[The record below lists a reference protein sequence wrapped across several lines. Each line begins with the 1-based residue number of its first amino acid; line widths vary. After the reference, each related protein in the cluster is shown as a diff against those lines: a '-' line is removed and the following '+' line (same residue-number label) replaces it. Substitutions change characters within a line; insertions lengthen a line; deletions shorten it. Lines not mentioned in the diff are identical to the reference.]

1 VRIPLLDLQRVHKPI
16 LDEMTEAARE
26 VLATGRFILGP
37 GVAAFED
44 AAASYLGVPHAIGV
58 SSGTDALRATLSV
71 LAMTGKKGTVLTT
84 PYTFIATAEAIQQAG
99 LTPRFV
105 DVDVNT
111 GLMDLSCLPVETEDI
126 VGVVPVHLFGQCV
139 PMDPLMEY
147 ARANEMWVVED
158 SAQSFGAT
166 WKGTQ
171 SGAIGAAGCFSF
183 FPSKN
188 LGGAGDGGLVTTCDD
203 ELAKYVRASRAHG
216 VLTRKYYSDFLSGNY
231 RLDALQAAIL
241 RVKLPYIDEWNQA
254 RLAVADR
261 YLELWEKSG
270 LLRKGLVRPL
280 AREAGSSHVFH
291 QYVVRVAQRDVVAE
305 ALRTAGI
312 ACAVYYPAPLHLQ
325 EAFSYMGHS
334 PEDFP
339 ASMELARTTLA
350 LPVFPGL
357 TMAEQEEVVNCVK
370 DCLMA
375 LENG

>member
-1 VRIPLLDLQRVHKPI
+1 MRIPLLDLQRVHKPI

>member
-1 VRIPLLDLQRVHKPI
+1 VRIPLLDLKRVHEPI
-16 LDEMTEAARE
+16 LDQMTEAARQ
-26 VLATGRFILGP
+26 VLTTGRFILGP
-37 GVAAFED
+37 GVTAFEE
-44 AAASYLGVPHAIGV
+44 AAAAYLGVPHAIGV

-71 LAMTGKKGTVLTT
+71 LAMNGKKGTVLTT

-99 LTPRFV
+99 LTPRFI

-111 GLMDLSCLPVETEDI
+111 GLLDLNCLPTETEDI
-126 VGVVPVHLFGQCV
+126 VGIVPVHLFGQCV

-147 ARANEMWVVED
+147 AEANKMWVVED

-216 VLTRKYYSDFLSGNY
+216 VLKRKYYSDFLSGNY

-241 RVKLPYIDEWNQA
+241 SVKLPHIDEWNGA
-254 RLAVADR
+254 RLEVADR
-261 YLELWEKSG
+261 YLELWDKSG

-280 AREAGSSHVFH
+280 AREEGSSHVFH
-291 QYVVRVAQRDVVAE
+291 QYVVRVAQRDAVAQ
-305 ALRTAGI
+305 ALRSAGI

-325 EAFSYMGHS
+325 DAFSYMGHA

-339 ASMELARTTLA
+339 ASMELSRTTLA

-357 TMAEQEEVVNCVK
+357 TMAEQKEVVSCVN

-375 LENG
+375 LESA

>member
-1 VRIPLLDLQRVHKPI
+1 MRIPLLDLQRVHQPI
-16 LDEMTEAARE
+16 LDQMTEAARE

-37 GVAAFED
+37 GVASFE
-44 AAASYLGVPHAIGV
+44 AAAADYLGVSHAIGV

-71 LAMTGKKGTVLTT
+71 LAMTGKKGTVLTM
-84 PYTFIATAEAIQQAG
+84 PYTFIATAEAISQAG
-99 LTPRFV
+99 FSPRFI

-111 GLMDLSCLPVETEDI
+111 GLLDLSCLPTETEDI
-126 VGVVPVHLFGQCV
+126 VGIVPVHLFGQCV

-147 ARANEMWVVED
+147 AEANNMWVVED
-158 SAQSFGAT
+158 TAQSFGAT

-188 LGGAGDGGLVTTCDD
+188 LGGAGDGGLVTTNDD
-203 ELAKYVRASRAHG
+203 ELARYVRASRAHG
-216 VLTRKYYSDFLSGNY
+216 VLKRKYYSDFLSGNY

-241 RVKLPYIDEWNQA
+241 SVKLPYIDEWNLA
-254 RLAVADR
+254 RLEVADR
-261 YLELWEKSG
+261 YQELWERSG

-291 QYVVRVAQRDVVAE
+291 QYVVRVAQRDLVAQ
-305 ALRTAGI
+305 ALRDASI

-325 EAFSYMGHS
+325 DAFSYMGHA

-357 TMAEQEEVVNCVK
+357 TMGEQEEIVSCVN
-370 DCLMA
+370 DCLMT
-375 LENG
+375 LESA

>member
-1 VRIPLLDLQRVHKPI
+1 
-16 LDEMTEAARE
+16 
-26 VLATGRFILGP
+26 
-37 GVAAFED
+37 
-44 AAASYLGVPHAIGV
+44 
-58 SSGTDALRATLSV
+58 
-71 LAMTGKKGTVLTT
+71 
-84 PYTFIATAEAIQQAG
+84 
-99 LTPRFV
+99 
-105 DVDVNT
+105 
-111 GLMDLSCLPVETEDI
+111 MDLSCLPVETEDI